1 MTQKEILEKLKGID
15 NDTAYEMKWA
25 FEVLDSFGIDF
36 AKDGEKVAKAV
47 KKLKVKGY

>member
-1 MTQKEILEKLKGID
+1 MTVKEILEILKGID

-25 FEVLDSFGIDF
+25 FEMLDSFGIDF

-47 KKLKVKGY
+47 KKLKVNGY